1 MITPEAS
8 DDSQE
13 EQAETV
19 EIPLSAFKGAKE
31 GDMLKIVSV
40 DSEGGTITAEVQDSE
55 ADDQGGS
62 DSMAEE
68 FNQPQEQ

>member
-1 MITPEAS
+1 MTTQAS
-8 DDSQE
+8 DSQE

-19 EIPLSAFKGAKE
+19 EIPLSAAGDVKE
-31 GDMLKIVSV
+31 GDTITLKVVSV

-55 ADDQGGS
+55 ADEEGGS